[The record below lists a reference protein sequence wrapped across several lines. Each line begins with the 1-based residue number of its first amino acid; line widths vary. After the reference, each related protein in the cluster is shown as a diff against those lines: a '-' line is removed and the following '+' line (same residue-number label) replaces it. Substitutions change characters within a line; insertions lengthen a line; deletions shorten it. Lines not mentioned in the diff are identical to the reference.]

1 MTIHAYAFGV
11 STDLRKIIAKNVQAA
26 IQLRYGEK
34 AGVGALVR
42 HGIPNGN
49 ASRIFHG
56 VEKYGVE
63 TLETVAALLRVP
75 VWKLCN
81 PRLTFPALEID
92 GSEPEPAA
100 QEPWPLD
107 PFISRERWGR
117 AEQAHKTAA
126 AWEAHKA
133 LTSVEHAAQTSGSP
147 QKRQANGK

>member
-1 MTIHAYAFGV
+1 VTVRAYAFGV
-11 STDLRKIIAKNVQAA
+11 GTDLRKIIAKNVQAA
-26 IQLRYGEK
+26 IQLRYGAK

-42 HGIPNGN
+42 NGIPNGN

-56 VEKYGVE
+56 TEKYGVE

-75 VWKLCN
+75 VWKLCS

-92 GSEPEPAA
+92 GCDPEPAA

-107 PFISRERWGR
+107 PYISRERWDR
-117 AEQAHKTAA
+117 AEPAHKTVA

-133 LTSVEHAAQTSGSP
+133 LASVEHAALASVPSE
-147 QKRQANGK
+147 KRQSSGK